1 VPFISRSLLTSRLAA
16 FTVQPTT
23 LKGPFLT
30 PPVPAFTL
38 PKTVGPTTTGE
49 TDEALRCFWY
59 RPLLRRSSAEPT
71 QDSDW
76 GIHVNADCL
85 AELSAEIAT
94 AMERDGVA
102 NAPDLSLDL
111 AFIFGFDHE
120 YFHHLVDSGC
130 TAHILRLHAQTGEMP
145 PQCDEYAAMY
155 ERRCTARD
163 DPHWWFIVEE
173 ALANAHVA
181 RDPSRLGG
189 LNEAFMRYGLLPQPD
204 DLSRGPYALWEQPA
218 MDARAFRALS
228 HMLWMQML
236 NGELDPLGAYS
247 GIEAIVHEGGLEAA
261 FDRVVDA
268 IVEAAEPQDDAI
280 DGGPG
285 NGLMGG
291 GTADDPDSRQPSSED
306 GGRSEDW
313 LEDRDGV
320 RHLIAFGGFDS
331 GLLRRLQVPLRW
343 HGGHGPEFERRFGP
357 DNPDWPY
364 GTIER
369 LYEHFRQAEVSGE
382 SDDPFASDDDDDYEL
397 TP

>member
-1 VPFISRSLLTSRLAA
+1 MSPPAA
-16 FTVQPTT
+16 EFV
-23 LKGPFLT
+23 
-30 PPVPAFTL
+30 L
-38 PKTVGPTTTGE
+38 PKLVGPSTRGE
-49 TDEALRCFWY
+49 VDDALRCFWY
-59 RPLLRRSSAEPT
+59 RPLLRRGADEPT
-71 QDSDW
+71 QDVDW
-76 GIHVNADCL
+76 GIHIDADCL

-102 NAPDLSLDL
+102 NAPDIALDL

-130 TAHILRLHAQTGEMP
+130 TAHIMRLHAQTGEMP
-145 PQCDEYAAMY
+145 PQCAEYDEMY
-155 ERRCTARD
+155 ERRCATRGD
-163 DPHWWFIVEE
+163 SRWWFIVEE

-189 LNEAFMRYGLLPQPD
+189 LNEAFMRYGLLPRPED
-204 DLSRGPYALWEQPA
+204 VSRGPYALWEQPA
-218 MDARAFRALS
+218 MDPRAFQALS
-228 HMLWMQML
+228 HMLWLQLMS
-236 NGELDPLGAYS
+236 GELDPLGAFP
-247 GIEAIVHEGGLEAA
+247 GIEAMVHEGGNEAA

-285 NGLMGG
+285 DDFLGS
-291 GTADDPDSRQPSSED
+291 GTADETDLERSGEGEPRG

-313 LEDRDGV
+313 LKDRDGL
-320 RHLIAFGGFDS
+320 RHLIAFGGFDT

-343 HGGHGPEFERRFGP
+343 HGGHGPEIERRFGP

-369 LYEHFRQAEVSGE
+369 LYDHFRQVEVGGE
-382 SDDPFASDDDDDYEL
+382 SDDPFSSGPDDDFEL